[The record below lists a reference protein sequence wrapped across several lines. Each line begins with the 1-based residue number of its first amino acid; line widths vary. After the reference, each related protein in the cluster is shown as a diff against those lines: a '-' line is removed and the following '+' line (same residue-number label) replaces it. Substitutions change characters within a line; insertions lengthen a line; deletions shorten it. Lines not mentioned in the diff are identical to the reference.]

1 MAYTLQGVALPYG
14 LLWVD
19 EHEWT
24 PVAQSQIYSLTG
36 ALILETAVKLAGRPI
51 TLSGAADRAWI
62 TQATLDALRA
72 LLDAEIAALLALL
85 EPDPM
90 TLITPDGRS
99 FSVAWNHNGPPISAT
114 PIKPRWPG
122 DGEKYGLVALKL
134 LEV

>member
-24 PVAQSQIYSLTG
+24 LAAQSQEYSLTG
-36 ALILETAVKLAGRPI
+36 ALILQRAVKLAGRPI

-62 TQATLDALRA
+62 TQATLDSLRA
-72 LLDAEIAALLALL
+72 LLDT
-85 EPDPM
+85 DPL
-90 TLITPDGRS
+90 TLIAPDSRS
-99 FSVAWNHNGPPISAT
+99 FSVTWDHNGPPISAT
-114 PIKPRWPG
+114 PIKSRWPG
-122 DGEKYGLVALKL
+122 AGEKYGSVVLKL